1 MRRQAT
7 GKRALAVIA
16 FESQIPDQSCP
27 ERLAMPRPDPHSY
40 FDSDQP
46 STRRL
51 DLDIAVDFD
60 RRRVAGQV
68 MLALDRPS
76 TGPLDLDSKGLV
88 IASVRTDLGRPI
100 HYEPGPEEPILGSR
114 LRLMLPEGTERV
126 VIAYETAADAIGL
139 QWLAPEQTAGRRQPF
154 MFTQFQ
160 PIHARSMIP
169 CQDSPMVRATYH
181 AAVTIPEALTAVMSA
196 GPEAGGGNSEPG
208 MRTMLFE
215 MPQPI
220 PSYLIALAVGDLA
233 SRDLSARARV
243 WAEPATVEAA
253 AHEFAGVEEMIVT
266 AERLFGR
273 YEWDRY
279 DMLVLPPS
287 FPYGGMENP
296 RLTFL
301 TPTLLA
307 GDRSL
312 VDVVAHELAHSWTG
326 NLVTNATMDHF
337 WLNEGFTVWAER
349 RILEALH
356 GEAAAAV
363 SWAIGRTALTES
375 VARFGTDSPYTV
387 LRTHLEGV
395 DPDDV
400 YSSVPYEKG
409 SLFVALLERTVG
421 RERFDRFI
429 RAYIERFHFTSVTT
443 EQLMAFVDQQLPGVA
458 ARVGADEWLHQPGV
472 PANAPVFR
480 SASLEAITALAE
492 GWAKGARPEAAQ
504 LKQWSPS
511 ELLVYLQHLPRELDT
526 ASCRWLDER
535 LQLTTRGNYEILVEW
550 LTIAAGSDYEP
561 VFGRAREVLMK
572 VGRMKYLRPL
582 FGALG
587 RHPRTRALARE
598 VYAAAAPTYHALSR
612 RVVESVMEK
621 YDG

>member
-1 MRRQAT
+1 MSR
-7 GKRALAVIA
+7 
-16 FESQIPDQSCP
+16 S
-27 ERLAMPRPDPHSY
+27 DPHSC
-40 FDSDQP
+40 FDSAQAR
-46 STRRL
+46 TTHL
-51 DLDIAVDFD
+51 DFDLAVDFD

-68 MLALDRPS
+68 MLTLERPS
-76 TGPLDLDSKGLV
+76 SGPLDLDTKGLV
-88 IASVRTDLGRPI
+88 IASVRTDGGRSI
-100 HYEPGPEEPILGSR
+100 AYETGAEEPILGSR
-114 LRLMLPEGTERV
+114 LRLTLPAGTEKV
-126 VIAYETAADAIGL
+126 VIAYETGADAIGL
-139 QWLAPEQTAGRRQPF
+139 QWLAPEQTAGRRHPF

-160 PIHARSMIP
+160 PIHARTMIP
-169 CQDSPMVRATYH
+169 CQDTPMVRVTYD
-181 AAVTIPEALTAVMSA
+181 AAITVPEALTAVMSA
-196 GPEAGGGNSEPG
+196 GPVGEPVGSEAG
-208 MRTMLFE
+208 MRTVRFA
-215 MPQPI
+215 MPQAI

-233 SRDLSARARV
+233 SRDLGPRARV

-253 AHEFAGVEEMIVT
+253 AWEFAGVEPMIQA
-266 AERLFGR
+266 AERMFGP

-312 VDVVAHELAHSWTG
+312 VDVVCHELAHSWTG

-356 GEAAAAV
+356 GPEAAAV
-363 SWAIGRTALTES
+363 SWAIGRVALDES
-375 VARFGTDSPYTV
+375 VKRFGADSPFTV

-421 RERFDRFI
+421 REKFDRFI

-443 EQLMAFVDQQLPGVA
+443 EELMDFVERQLPGA
-458 ARVGADEWLHQPGV
+458 AAKAGADEWLNRPGV

-480 SASLEAITALAE
+480 SASLEAIVALAE
-492 GWAKGARPEAAQ
+492 GWATGARPAPAQ
-504 LKQWSPS
+504 LASWSPS
-511 ELLVYLQHLPRELDT
+511 ELLVYLQHLPRQLPE
-526 ASCRWLDER
+526 AECRWLDAE
-535 LQLTTRGNYEILVEW
+535 LKLTGRGNYEILVEW
-550 LTIAAGSDYEP
+550 LTVALGSDYEP
-561 VFGRAREVLMK
+561 VFGRARDVLLK

-582 FGALG
+582 YGALG

-598 VYAAAAPTYHALSR
+598 IFAAAAPTYHTLSR

>member
-1 MRRQAT
+1 
-7 GKRALAVIA
+7 
-16 FESQIPDQSCP
+16 
-27 ERLAMPRPDPHSY
+27 MPRLDPHSY
-40 FDSDQP
+40 FDTDQP
-46 STRRL
+46 RTRHL
-51 DLDIAVDFD
+51 DLDIAVDFA
-60 RRRVAGQV
+60 RKRVTGQV
-68 MLALDRPS
+68 TLVLDRPS
-76 TGPLDLDSKGLV
+76 SGPLDLDSKGLA
-88 IASVRTDLGRPI
+88 IASVRTDAGPPI
-100 HYEPGPEEPILGSR
+100 SYELSPEEPILGSR
-114 LRLMLPEGTERV
+114 LRLMLPPGTGKV
-126 VIAYETAADAIGL
+126 VIAYETGPDAIGL
-139 QWLAPEQTAGRRQPF
+139 QWLAPEQTAGGRHPF

-181 AAVTIPEALTAVMSA
+181 AAVTMPEALTAVMSA
-196 GPEAGGGNSEPG
+196 GPQDAPAGSAPG
-208 MRTMLFE
+208 TRTMVFD
-215 MPQPI
+215 MPQAI

-233 SRDLSARARV
+233 SRDLSPRARV
-243 WAEPATVEAA
+243 WAEPATVEEAA
-253 AHEFAGVEEMIVT
+253 WEFAGVEEMIVR
-266 AERLFGR
+266 AEQLFGP

-296 RLTFL
+296 RMTFL

-356 GEAAAAV
+356 GEGAAAA
-363 SWAIGRTALTES
+363 SWSIGQTALAEAI
-375 VARFGTDSPYTV
+375 ARFGADSPFTV

-409 SLFVALLERTVG
+409 SLFVGLLERTVG
-421 RERFDRFI
+421 RKRFDRFI
-429 RAYIERFHFTSVTT
+429 RAYIERFHFTSITT
-443 EQLMAFVDQQLPGVA
+443 EELMAFLEEQLPGVA
-458 ARVGADEWLHQPGV
+458 AKVGAEEWLGRPGL

-480 SASLEAITALAE
+480 SASLEALTSLAE
-492 GWAKGARPEAAQ
+492 GWATGARPAAGQ
-504 LKQWSPS
+504 LATWSPG
-511 ELLVYLQHLPRELDT
+511 ELLVYLQHLPRQLDA
-526 ASCRWLDER
+526 ASCRWLDET
-535 LQLTTRGNYEILVEW
+535 LNLTSRGNYEILVEW

-561 VFGRAREVLMK
+561 VFGRVREVLMK

-582 FGALG
+582 YGALG
-587 RHPRTRALARE
+587 KHPRTRKLGRE
-598 VYAAAAPTYHALSR
+598 IFAAAAPTYHALSR

>member
-1 MRRQAT
+1 MA
-7 GKRALAVIA
+7 
-16 FESQIPDQSCP
+16 
-27 ERLAMPRPDPHSY
+27 RLDPHSFY
-40 FDSDQP
+40 DADQP
-46 STRRL
+46 RTRHL
-51 DLDIAVDFD
+51 DLDLAVDFG
-60 RRRVAGQV
+60 RKRVTTQATLHLAAPAAGG
-68 MLALDRPS
+68 
-76 TGPLDLDSKGLV
+76 GPLDLDTKGLE
-88 IASVRTDLGRPI
+88 ITAVRADSGQAVPFELGA
-100 HYEPGPEEPILGSR
+100 EQPILGRR
-114 LRLMLPEGTERV
+114 LRLALPPGTARV
-126 VIAYETAADAIGL
+126 VIDAATGPDAIGL
-139 QWLAPEQTAGRRQPF
+139 QWLEPAQTAGRKHPF

-160 PIHARSMIP
+160 PIHARSVFP

-181 AAVTIPEALTAVMSA
+181 AAVTMPSDLVAVMSA
-196 GPEAGGGNSEPG
+196 GPQGKKGEGPGPKAGEH
-208 MRTMLFE
+208 TMVFH

-233 SRDLSARARV
+233 SRDLSPRSRV

-253 AHEFAGVEEMIVT
+253 AWEFAGVEEMIAR

-296 RLTFL
+296 RMTFL

-337 WLNEGFTVWAER
+337 WINEGFTVWAER

-363 SWAIGRTALTES
+363 SWAIGGVALRES
-375 VARFGTDSPYTV
+375 IARFGADSPFTV

-429 RAYIERFHFTSVTT
+429 RTYIERFHFTSITT
-443 EQLMAFVDQQLPGVA
+443 EKLMALVEAELPGVA
-458 ARVGADEWLHQPGV
+458 AQVGADAWLRQPGL

-480 SASLEAITALAE
+480 SEPLEALTALAE
-492 GWAKGARPEAAQ
+492 GWAKGARPTAAQ
-504 LKQWSPS
+504 LKAWSPS
-511 ELLVYLQHLPRELDT
+511 ELLVYLQHLPRELDG
-526 ASCRWLDER
+526 ASCRWLDGT
-535 LQLTTRGNYEILVEW
+535 LGLTARGNYEILVEW
-550 LTIAAGSDYEP
+550 LTIAAGSDYAP
-561 VFGRAREVLMK
+561 VFGRIREVLTR

-598 VYAAAAPTYHALSR
+598 IYAAAAPSYHTLSR

>member
-1 MRRQAT
+1 
-7 GKRALAVIA
+7 
-16 FESQIPDQSCP
+16 
-27 ERLAMPRPDPHSY
+27 MPRLDPHSC

-46 STRRL
+46 RTSHL
-51 DLDIAVDFD
+51 DLDLAIDFD
-60 RRRVAGQV
+60 RQRVAGQV
-68 MLALDRPS
+68 MLVLDRPS
-76 TGPLDLDSKGLV
+76 SGPLDLDAKGLV
-88 IASVRTDLGRPI
+88 IASVRTELGRTI
-100 HYEPGPEEPILGSR
+100 SYEPGPEEPILGSR
-114 LRLMLPEGTERV
+114 LRLRLPPGTERV
-126 VIAYETAADAIGL
+126 VIAYETGPDAIGL
-139 QWLAPEQTAGRRQPF
+139 QWLAPEQTAGRRHPF

-196 GPEAGGGNSEPG
+196 GPIEGGGTTEPG

-215 MPQPI
+215 MPQRI

-233 SRDLSARARV
+233 SRDLSPRARV

-253 AHEFAGVEEMIVT
+253 AWEFAGVEEMIVR
-266 AERLFGR
+266 AEQLFGR

-296 RLTFL
+296 RMTFL

-356 GEAAAAV
+356 GEGAAAV
-363 SWAIGRTALTES
+363 SWAIGGTALKE
-375 VARFGTDSPYTV
+375 AMQRFGADSPFTV

-409 SLFVALLERTVG
+409 SLLVALLERTVG
-421 RERFDRFI
+421 RTRFDRFI
-429 RAYIERFHFTSVTT
+429 RAYIERFRFTSITT
-443 EQLMAFVDQQLPGVA
+443 EELTAFLEQQLPGVA
-458 ARVGADEWLHQPGV
+458 AQVGVEEWLGRPGL
-472 PANAPVFR
+472 PANTPVFR
-480 SASLEAITALAE
+480 SPSLEALTALAE
-492 GWAKGARPEAAQ
+492 GWSQGARPTAQ
-504 LKQWSPS
+504 QFGAWSPS
-511 ELLVYLQHLPRELDT
+511 ELLVYLQHLPRELDE
-526 ASCRWLDER
+526 ASCRWLDTT
-535 LQLTTRGNYEILVEW
+535 LGLTARGNYEILVEW
-550 LTIAAGSDYEP
+550 LTIAAGSGYEP
-561 VFGRAREVLMK
+561 VFSRVRDVLMQ

-582 FGALG
+582 YGALG
-587 RHPRTRALARE
+587 RHPRTRTLGRE
-598 VYAAAAPTYHALSR
+598 IFAAAAPTYHALSR
-612 RVVESVMEK
+612 RVVASVVEQYEK
-621 YDG
+621 

>member
-1 MRRQAT
+1 MA
-7 GKRALAVIA
+7 
-16 FESQIPDQSCP
+16 
-27 ERLAMPRPDPHSY
+27 RLDPHSY
-40 FDSDQP
+40 YDADQP
-46 STRRL
+46 RTRHL
-51 DLDIAVDFD
+51 DLDFAVEFE
-60 RRRVAGQV
+60 RRRVSGTVVLHLAAPSGAGE
-68 MLALDRPS
+68 L
-76 TGPLDLDSKGLV
+76 LDLDTKGLV
-88 IASVRTDLGRPI
+88 VESVVNDAGRPVP
-100 HYEPGPEEPILGSR
+100 HELGPEEPILGRR
-114 LRLMLPEGTERV
+114 LRLALPPGTARV
-126 VIAYETAADAIGL
+126 AIACASGPEAIGL
-139 QWLAPEQTAGRRQPF
+139 QWLEPAQTAGRRHPF

-160 PIHARSMIP
+160 PIHARTLMP

-181 AAVTIPEALTAVMSA
+181 AAVAVPAGLVAVMSA
-196 GPEAGGGNSEPG
+196 GPEGEGPAPG
-208 MRTMLFE
+208 RGPGWRTQWFD

-220 PSYLIALAVGDLA
+220 PSYLIALAVGDLT
-233 SRDLSARARV
+233 SRDLSPRARV

-253 AHEFAGVEEMIVT
+253 AWEFAPVEEMIKR
-266 AERLFGR
+266 AERLFGP

-296 RLTFL
+296 RMTFL

-349 RILEALH
+349 RILEAMR
-356 GEAAAAV
+356 GEPAAAV
-363 SWAIGRTALTES
+363 SWAIGGTALREAI
-375 VARFGTDSPYTV
+375 ARFGAESPFTV

-395 DPDDV
+395 DPDEV

-421 RERFDRFI
+421 RERFDRFL
-429 RAYIERFHFTSVTT
+429 RRYIERFRFTSITT
-443 EQLMAFVDQQLPGVA
+443 EELMALIEAELPGA
-458 ARVGADEWLHQPGV
+458 AAQVGADAWLHRPGL

-480 SASLEAITALAE
+480 SAELEALIALAE
-492 GWAKGARPEAAQ
+492 GWSKGARPAAAQ
-504 LKQWSPS
+504 FERWSPS
-511 ELLVYLQHLPRELDT
+511 ELLVYLQHLPRELDG
-526 ASCRWLDER
+526 ASCRWLDAT
-535 LQLTTRGNYEILVEW
+535 LGLTARGNYEILVEW
-550 LTIAAGSDYEP
+550 LTIAAASDYEP
-561 VFGRAREVLMK
+561 VFGRLREVLTT

-598 VYAAAAPTYHALSR
+598 IFAAAAPSYHTLSR

>member
-1 MRRQAT
+1 MA
-7 GKRALAVIA
+7 
-16 FESQIPDQSCP
+16 
-27 ERLAMPRPDPHSY
+27 RLDPHSY
-40 FDSDQP
+40 FDADQP
-46 STRRL
+46 RTRRL
-51 DLDIAVDFD
+51 DLDIAIDFD

-76 TGPLDLDSKGLV
+76 SGPLDLDSKGLV

-100 HYEPGPEEPILGSR
+100 SYEPGPEEPILGSR
-114 LRLMLPEGTERV
+114 LRLLLPAGTERV

-139 QWLAPEQTAGRRQPF
+139 QWLAPEQTAGGRHPF

-181 AAVTIPEALTAVMSA
+181 AAVTIPEGLTAVMSA
-196 GPEAGGGNSEPG
+196 GPEVGGGGTEPG

-233 SRDLSARARV
+233 SRDLSGRARV

-253 AHEFAGVEEMIVT
+253 ASEFAGVEEMIVT
-266 AERLFGR
+266 AERLFGA
-273 YEWDRY
+273 YEWERY

-296 RLTFL
+296 RMTFL

-363 SWAIGRTALTES
+363 SWAIGRTALKDAL
-375 VARFGTDSPYTV
+375 ARFGADSAFTV

-409 SLFVALLERTVG
+409 SLFVALLERTAG

-429 RAYIERFHFTSVTT
+429 RAYIQRFHFTSITT
-443 EQLMAFVDQQLPGVA
+443 EELMVFLDQQLPGVA
-458 ARVGADEWLHQPGV
+458 AQVGADEWLRRPGL

-480 SASLEAITALAE
+480 SPSLEALTALAE
-492 GWAKGARPEAAQ
+492 GFAGGARPTAQQLAA
-504 LKQWSPS
+504 WGPN
-511 ELLVYLQHLPRELDT
+511 ELLVYLQHLPRELDA
-526 ASCRWLDER
+526 ASCRWLDTT
-535 LQLTTRGNYEILVEW
+535 LGLTARGNYEILVEW
-550 LTIAAGSDYEP
+550 LTVAAGSDYEP
-561 VFGRAREVLMK
+561 VFGRVREVLTR

-582 FGALG
+582 YGALG
-587 RHPRTRALARE
+587 RHPRTRKLARE
-598 VYAAAAPTYHALSR
+598 IFAAAAPTYHVLSR
-612 RVVESVMEK
+612 RTVESVLETF
-621 YDG
+621 DA